1 MADTLHEWIGRQQQ
15 ASDEVSLAAIKRLAA
30 LLDVPL
36 RPYRRGDAIPKGW
49 YVVLFTPEDRRSLLG
64 PDGHPHKGQFIPPVP
79 LPRRMFAGR
88 RVEFHDVLRIG
99 DEVNR
104 LSRIARIEPKQGR
117 SGKMCFVTVRHEISG
132 PRGLAVVE
140 EHDIVYRE
148 EPKPGAPKPEA
159 APAPGADSAEWTR
172 SIVPDSVLL
181 FRYSAVTF
189 NSHRIHYDADYVRD
203 REGYPDLVMNGGLM
217 TLGGKSVTP
226 KMASKFLHMN
236 RNKRSVVLD
245 LKQPAAR
252 GALKRL
258 CAGADVLV
266 VNMRAAALKRL
277 GLGYDELRAANGKLV
292 YCSLVGFGQSGR
304 YAAKPAYDTII
315 QGSAGVAAC
324 HARST
329 GTPRYTPMVMAD
341 HIVGLIAVQ
350 MVLLALYHRKSSGAG
365 QHVEVPMFENMAAFV
380 MSEHMYLR
388 TFDPPLGA
396 TGDPRVLEPDAR
408 PLPTA
413 DGFICVS
420 ANTDKQAF
428 AFFDAVGRPELKA
441 DRRFDSVAARFANV
455 RDYFEV
461 RAQSLRSKTTG
472 KWLELLERAD
482 VPCKIGRAHV

>member
-1 MADTLHEWIGRQQQ
+1 MSGGPLHGIRVLDLTSVVVGPVATQFLADYG
-15 ASDEVSLAAIKRLAA
+15 A
-30 LLDVPL
+30 DVV
-36 RPYRRGDAIPKGW
+36 K
-49 YVVLFTPEDRRSLLG
+49 
-64 PDGHPHKGQFIPPVP
+64 
-79 LPRRMFAGR
+79 
-88 RVEFHDVLRIG
+88 
-99 DEVNR
+99 
-104 LSRIARIEPKQGR
+104 IEP
-117 SGKMCFVTVRHEISG
+117 
-132 PRGLAVVE
+132 
-140 EHDIVYRE
+140 
-148 EPKPGAPKPEA
+148 PE
-159 APAPGADSAEWTR
+159 GD
-172 SIVPDSVLL
+172 LL
-181 FRYSAVTF
+181 R
-189 NSHRIHYDADYVRD
+189 
-203 REGYPDLVMNGGLM
+203 

-252 GALKRL
+252 G
-258 CAGADVLV
+258 
-266 VNMRAAALKRL
+266 ALKRL

-329 GTPRYTPMVMAD
+329 GTPRYTPMVLAD

-388 TFDPPLGA
+388 TFDPPLGG
-396 TGDPRVLEPDAR
+396 TGDPRVLEPEAR

-461 RAQSLRSKTTG
+461 RAQSLRSKTTAE
-472 KWLELLERAD
+472 WLELLERAD
-482 VPCKIGRAHV
+482 VPCMPYHTFESLLDDPHLREVGMFERVAHPTEGAI

>member
-1 MADTLHEWIGRQQQ
+1 MSGGPLQGIRVLDLTSVVMGPVATQFFADYG
-15 ASDEVSLAAIKRLAA
+15 A
-30 LLDVPL
+30 DVV
-36 RPYRRGDAIPKGW
+36 K
-49 YVVLFTPEDRRSLLG
+49 
-64 PDGHPHKGQFIPPVP
+64 
-79 LPRRMFAGR
+79 
-88 RVEFHDVLRIG
+88 
-99 DEVNR
+99 
-104 LSRIARIEPKQGR
+104 IEP
-117 SGKMCFVTVRHEISG
+117 
-132 PRGLAVVE
+132 
-140 EHDIVYRE
+140 
-148 EPKPGAPKPEA
+148 PE
-159 APAPGADSAEWTR
+159 GD
-172 SIVPDSVLL
+172 LL
-181 FRYSAVTF
+181 R
-189 NSHRIHYDADYVRD
+189 
-203 REGYPDLVMNGGLM
+203 

-350 MVLLALYHRKSSGAG
+350 MVLLALYQRKSSGAG
-365 QHVEVPMFENMAAFV
+365 QHIEVPMFENMAAFV

-396 TGDPRVLEPDAR
+396 TGDPRVLEPEAR

-441 DRRFDSVAARFANV
+441 DRRFESVAARFENV

-461 RAQSLRSKTTG
+461 RAQSLRTDFEIVPDV
-472 KWLELLERAD
+472 LEPSGHRFEAPIGLQLGSAHRIEERKGLLVGVGRHADEAVRGRQRARFRLEYARIAGRPERRIKGAQLHVLGHDECRHVLEHGNLD
-482 VPCKIGRAHV
+482 VLPRAAALALIQGEQDHLNRDQPDDVVGHDHRRVARRAR

>member
-1 MADTLHEWIGRQQQ
+1 MSGGPLQGIRVLDLTSVVMGPVATQFFADYG
-15 ASDEVSLAAIKRLAA
+15 A
-30 LLDVPL
+30 DVV
-36 RPYRRGDAIPKGW
+36 K
-49 YVVLFTPEDRRSLLG
+49 
-64 PDGHPHKGQFIPPVP
+64 
-79 LPRRMFAGR
+79 
-88 RVEFHDVLRIG
+88 
-99 DEVNR
+99 
-104 LSRIARIEPKQGR
+104 IEP
-117 SGKMCFVTVRHEISG
+117 
-132 PRGLAVVE
+132 
-140 EHDIVYRE
+140 
-148 EPKPGAPKPEA
+148 PE
-159 APAPGADSAEWTR
+159 GD
-172 SIVPDSVLL
+172 LL
-181 FRYSAVTF
+181 R
-189 NSHRIHYDADYVRD
+189 
-203 REGYPDLVMNGGLM
+203 

-277 GLGYDELRAANGKLV
+277 GL
-292 YCSLVGFGQSGR
+292 GFGQSGR

-365 QHVEVPMFENMAAFV
+365 QHIEVPMFENMAAFV

-396 TGDPRVLEPDAR
+396 TGDPRVLEPEAR

-441 DRRFDSVAARFANV
+441 DRRFESVAARFENV

-472 KWLELLERAD
+472 EWLELLERAD
-482 VPCKIGRAHV
+482 VPCMPYHTFESLLDDPHLREVGMFERVAHPTEGVIWNIALPNRLASGARSDYLPAPKLGQHTREVLSEAGLSEKEIEELAPGSLPAGKISTEAG